1 MEQVNVFSSEY
12 NAVGACARLLVCV
25 ENNADSSEKKK
36 VMNLIMTIILFHVFS
51 MSMSM
56 CCQGGLETSAG
67 MMTSTR
73 R

>member
-25 ENNADSSEKKK
+25 ENNADSSEKR
-36 VMNLIMTIILFHVFS
+36 VMNLIITIILFHIFS
-51 MSMSM
+51 MFMSM

-67 MMTSTR
+67 MMMSTR